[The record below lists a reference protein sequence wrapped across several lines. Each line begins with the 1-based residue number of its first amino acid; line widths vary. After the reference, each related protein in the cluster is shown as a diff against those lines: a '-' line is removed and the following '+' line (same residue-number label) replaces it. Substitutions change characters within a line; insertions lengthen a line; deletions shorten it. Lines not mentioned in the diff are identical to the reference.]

1 MIINNFILIQ
11 KSTIIQIIN
20 NIASWITIYF
30 IVNLNGLESLYYFI
44 LIGSIN
50 QVVTTISEFGTS
62 EYILIKSSK
71 INKNS
76 LPITG
81 NIFYLSI
88 ITSLTIYFILLLIF
102 EYFDKKLFYAYLI
115 LGLNSIFFSFSI
127 IINYLV
133 GSKNLNK
140 CFFIRI
146 ILFIFYIFI
155 FFAIDNFT
163 NKEIYI
169 LFTLYNFLTFVI
181 FQFFFIKKIYFRKNF
196 ITKIIKKNFLIF
208 ISNFFLIIK
217 TRGIIIFL
225 NFFLTELQLSL
236 YGLITRIIEAFNLI
250 SAYAI
255 KVFSFDII
263 SNRTLKNF
271 ILSHRNI
278 NLIFLFHIFS
288 ITLILIKFQQILNL
302 DNLNTHYNYIFLI
315 YISLY
320 LSLVKLQEYLFK
332 INSINKNY
340 MDIVFKSTIASSLV
354 SVFLTITLSIYYELI
369 GVFIAYIVSAH
380 LIFYLNN
387 FFYREKI

>member
-208 ISNFFLIIK
+208 MSNFFLIIK

>member
-387 FFYREKI
+387 FFYKEKI

>member
-88 ITSLTIYFILLLIF
+88 ITSLTIYFILLLNF

-155 FFAIDNFT
+155 FFAIDNTT

-208 ISNFFLIIK
+208 MSNFFLIIK

-278 NLIFLFHIFS
+278 NLIFLFNIFS